1 MKKIIICFFA
11 LSLTLFAQ
19 QVGDWKNFSSM
30 KTINAISSYENVIW
44 AATNGGIFGFNTID
58 SSYTTLTKSEGLS
71 GQTITSIAA
80 DKDGN
85 IWAGTDDG
93 IINVYTPS
101 NGTVKKLLDIYNSD
115 KTKKQINDIFI
126 KGDTVFVAT
135 DFGLSLVNAKT
146 YTFIETV
153 LKFGN
158 FTTETKVFKINVSN
172 NILVAHQ
179 QGIAIS
185 KNGTTNFSSPD
196 SWNTYTL
203 PANTAITSLNKVLF
217 FNNQIILATNKGLF
231 TISGSSIVS
240 YDFSGTNITDML
252 VKNDS
257 LFVTSGSS
265 VFLFNNGLSS
275 FYLSPSSLSLNNITT
290 LQNGDF
296 AFGTIS
302 GLLIKKNS
310 TFKPIYPHGPANNSF
325 LSLAVNKNG
334 NVWVGTGKDLNG
346 IGLMFYN
353 GIEWKNFNTQ
363 NSPLPLNDYYKVS
376 VDKFDNAYGFNWGR
390 GYATL
395 TETQID
401 TFTTYNTS
409 LVGIPKDHS
418 FLVISGAEKDE
429 FGNLWILNYW
439 SGEKKPLSVLT
450 SDNTWH
456 NFGVP
461 ILSLNSDALF
471 EDFLIDQYNTK
482 WFTIT
487 DKHNGLYYFNDN
499 NTITNTNDDK
509 WGVISTSDDLNDL
522 DISCIVLDNKGA
534 IWVGSEIG
542 VNIIP
547 NPNSPKAGI
556 SNVFPVRQQAINCI
570 AVDALNQKWVG
581 TNQGLFLLSADGSA
595 LIHQYTK
602 SNSPISSNVIKS
614 LAVDKQRGIIYI
626 GTDYGLS
633 SLYTSAIEPVSSFSD
648 IFVYPNPFY
657 INDGNNSQLKI
668 KGLVKESSI
677 KILSLSGKLIATVV
691 SPGGDIAFWDGRD
704 DNGQFVSSGIYLITA
719 YDAEGDN
726 VAVQKVAVFKK

>member
-1 MKKIIICFFA
+1 MKRTIFCF
-11 LSLTLFAQ
+11 LIVTLNLFAQ
-19 QVGDWKNFSSM
+19 QVGDWKNYTSM
-30 KTINAISSYENVIW
+30 KTINAVSSYNNIIW

-58 SSYTTLTKSEGLS
+58 SSYITLTKSEGLS
-71 GQTITSIAA
+71 SQTITSIAI
-80 DKDGN
+80 DIDGN
-85 IWAGTDDG
+85 VWAGSDDG
-93 IINVYTPS
+93 IINVYLPAS
-101 NGTVKKLLDIYNSD
+101 GTVKKLLDIYNSD
-115 KTKKQINDIFI
+115 KTKKQINDIVI
-126 KGDTVFVAT
+126 QGDTVFVAT

-146 YTFIETV
+146 FTFIETV

-158 FTTETKVFKINVSN
+158 FTTETKVFRIAASN
-172 NILVAHQ
+172 NILAAHQ

-196 SWNTYTL
+196 SWDTYSL
-203 PANTAITSLNKVLF
+203 PASININSLNKILY

-231 TISGSSIVS
+231 TISGSSIVT
-240 YDFSGTNITDML
+240 YDFLGTNITDML

-257 LFVTSGSS
+257 LFVSAGNS
-265 VFLFNNGLSS
+265 VFVFNNGISS
-275 FYLSPSSLSLNNITT
+275 RYLTPSNLTLNDITI
-290 LQNGDF
+290 LKNGVF
-296 AFGTIS
+296 AFGTNS
-302 GLLIKKNS
+302 GLLFKKSSNYE
-310 TFKPIYPHGPANNSF
+310 TIFPHGPANNSF
-325 LSLAVNKNG
+325 LCLAVNKNG
-334 NVWVGTGKDLNG
+334 NIWVGTGKDLNG

-353 GIEWKNFNTQ
+353 GTEWKNFNTQ
-363 NSPLPLNDYYKVS
+363 NSPLPLDDYYKVS
-376 VDKFDNAYGFNWGR
+376 VDNFDNAYGFNWGR

-401 TFTTYNTS
+401 TFTTFNTS

-450 SDNTWH
+450 PDNTWH
-456 NFGVP
+456 HFGVP
-461 ILSLNSDALF
+461 ILSLSSDALF

-499 NTITNTNDDK
+499 NTVTNTNDDK
-509 WGVISTSDDLNDL
+509 WGVVSTSDGLNDL
-522 DISCIVLDNKGA
+522 GISCIALDNKGA
-534 IWVGSEIG
+534 IWVGSQIG

-556 SNVFPVRQQAINCI
+556 TSVFPVRQQAINCI
-570 AVDALNQKWVG
+570 AVDALNQKWIG
-581 TNQGLFLLSADGSA
+581 TNQGLFLLTTDGSS
-595 LIHQYTK
+595 LIYQYTK
-602 SNSPISSNVIKS
+602 SNSPIPTNEIKS
-614 LAVDKQRGIIYI
+614 LAVDKERGIIYI

-657 INDGNNSQLKI
+657 INDGNNSQLRI
-668 KGLVKESSI
+668 RGLVKESSI
-677 KILSLSGKLIATVV
+677 KILSLTGKLIAEFD
-691 SPGGDIAFWDGRD
+691 SPGGDIAFWNGK
-704 DNGQFVSSGIYLITA
+704 DNDGQFVSSGIYLLTA